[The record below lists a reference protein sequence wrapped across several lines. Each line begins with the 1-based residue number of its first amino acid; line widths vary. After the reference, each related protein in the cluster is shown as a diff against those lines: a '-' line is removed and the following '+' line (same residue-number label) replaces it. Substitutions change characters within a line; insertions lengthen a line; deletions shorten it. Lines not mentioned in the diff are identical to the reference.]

1 MGLSRQKV
9 NLFSKSYEDVKK
21 LYLTAFPA
29 VERLPYFPLVLNAH
43 RRLANFYA
51 YYDKDNFVGLVY
63 LLENEEVIYLF
74 FLAINPNIRSRGYGS
89 AILQDI
95 RNLAGKRPIIL
106 AMEPLDK
113 TAENYHQRVKR
124 VAFYEKNGFNIT
136 DYYYHEGTE
145 VYQVMA
151 TDASLNIQVVEKLT
165 KKAVLGLIA
174 ISFEK
179 KSE

>member
-1 MGLSRQKV
+1 MTLNRQTV
-9 NLFSKSYEDVKK
+9 GLFSKHYSAVKT

-29 VERLPYFPLVLNAH
+29 VERLPYFPLVLNAY

-51 YYDKDNFVGLVY
+51 YYDKDDFVGLVY

-74 FLAINPNIRSRGYGS
+74 FLAVNPNSRSRGYGS

-95 RNLAGKRPIIL
+95 KQLAGKRPIIL
-106 AMEPLDK
+106 AIEPLEK
-113 TAENYHQRVKR
+113 TAENYQQRVQR
-124 VAFYEKNGFNIT
+124 LAFYEKNGFNIT
-136 DYYYHEGTE
+136 DYYYHEGKE

-151 TDASLNIQVVEKLT
+151 TDTSLDISLVEKLT

-174 ISFEK
+174 ISFEQK
-179 KSE
+179 AE